1 MENNF
6 TFTIKDIPSMYSSA
20 NDSSIYHQNNFYS
33 TTTTIVG
40 GMTELEAQ
48 KGLLLLLKDMIDKS
62 SNIEIIRKLYMYYLE
77 YLEEK
82 GILEDIL
89 KE

>member
-20 NDSSIYHQNNFYS
+20 NDSSIYSQNNFYS
-33 TTTTIVG
+33 TTITS

>member
-6 TFTIKDIPSMYSSA
+6 TFTIKDIPNMYSSA
-20 NDSSIYHQNNFYS
+20 NDSSIYYQNNFYS
-33 TTTTIVG
+33 TTTIVG

-48 KGLLLLLKDMIDKS
+48 KGLLLLLKEMIDKS